1 MGTFKISFI
10 NGRGIDM
17 DVSLNRSHDDVD
29 HGYLQNFKSKN
40 TRGFTLIQLMTVIAI
55 IAVTLGVGIPSV
67 SAMVQINRMATA
79 MNSLSASF
87 ALARSEAVTRN
98 QEIIICK
105 SRDGVFCTRK
115 GGWEQGWI
123 IFEDSNS
130 DESRDKEEKRFWV
143 QDTLPPGIK
152 IGFSAF
158 HSKHHVHY
166 WATGFAEMNGTFIF
180 CQQNSS
186 ELTKAM
192 ILNKI
197 GRLRKSK
204 TMYDGSPLECE

>member
-1 MGTFKISFI
+1 
-10 NGRGIDM
+10 M
-17 DVSLNRSHDDVD
+17 DVSLNRSHGDLD
-29 HGYLQNFKSKN
+29 HGHLQNCKFKN
-40 TRGFTLIQLMTVIAI
+40 NQGFTLIQLMTVIAI
-55 IAVTLGVGIPSV
+55 IAVSLGIGIPSV

-79 MNSLSASF
+79 MNTLSANF

-98 QEIIICK
+98 QEIVICK

-123 IFEDSNS
+123 IFEDSNGN
-130 DESRDKEEKRFWV
+130 ESRDKEEKRFWV

-152 IGFSAF
+152 ISFSAF
-158 HSKHHVHY
+158 RSDNYVHY
-166 WATGFAEMNGTFIF
+166 WATGFTKMNGTFIF
-180 CQQNSS
+180 CQQNRS
-186 ELTKAM
+186 ELTRAL

-204 TMYDGSPLECE
+204 TRHDGSPLECE